1 MERYSVRG
9 QARRGI
15 RIGGLVVLATAGVLV
30 VIYLITRLVDIP
42 YSDLTRDAAATLEGP
57 WYTGA
62 LSNSAIALLL
72 VGAGIAVFAASL
84 LPDVS
89 GRSRKGLLNGL
100 ALVVIVFAADDL
112 FMLHEAV
119 YPEFGISSELAFAIY
134 GLAMLAII
142 WIWRDVILR
151 ASDWVYLLLAALALG
166 VSVVIDVVLEQG
178 LLDLPFSGEL
188 IEDPA
193 KILGMV
199 LMSLYLVTT
208 ARTALIDSPAA
219 ELSEPPSR

>member
-9 QARRGI
+9 QASRGI
-15 RIGGLVVLATAGVLV
+15 RIGGLVVLVTAGVLV
-30 VIYLITRLVDIP
+30 VIYFITRFVDIP

-72 VGAGIAVFAASL
+72 VGAGIALFAASL
-84 LPDVS
+84 LPDVA
-89 GRSRKGLLNGL
+89 GKSRKGLLNAL
-100 ALVVIVFAADDL
+100 ALVVIVFAVDDL

-119 YPEFGISSELAFAIY
+119 YPEFGISSELAFAVY
-134 GLAMLAII
+134 GLAMLVVI
-142 WIWRDVILR
+142 WVWRDVILH
-151 ASDWVYLLLAALALG
+151 ASDWAYLLLAALALG
-166 VSVVIDVVLEQG
+166 VSVVVDVVLEQD

-199 LMSLYLVTT
+199 LMSFYLIVTS
-208 ARTALIDSPAA
+208 RIALVD
-219 ELSEPPSR
+219 PPSVDQQ